1 MKITNLKISN
11 YCGLRHLDVK
21 LQKPVLLVAGANAA
35 GKSSLQD
42 AVRMALMADLG
53 RVGLKKDAHALIR
66 DGADAASISLVNADG
81 DEYAVS
87 INSSGKISDSQAGR
101 AADTVLPFLLDM
113 TAFIKSDNN
122 TRRQLLAEITRTVPT
137 ADVVTKRLY
146 ERGCESDKVALVS
159 CLIPSGI
166 EHACKH
172 AKQQATEAK
181 GAWRAITGETYGE
194 KKADNWTCQVPAVDQ
209 EADLAMKKELDEL
222 DALLDSNVRQLTLAE
237 DNLSRE
243 SQNSIKRNTYRDSA
257 AKLERLEKKLA
268 ADRKDL
274 CDWEEKLEAAK
285 DKASGKPVPKLFSC
299 PCCDAQLYHD
309 IKRPD
314 AALLQWQDDGHTPDP
329 EALAAIPQIENSV
342 RLYSSAVAN
351 DKRDIEAAKQAAAM
365 LASLPVAENVDNLQE
380 IIRTLQQRISGIRA
394 DKKRVEA
401 EYAAHNAKMR
411 EVIQAAGKTAKAAG
425 FHADVMAWTKIAEAL
440 SPDGIP
446 GELIAGALKPI
457 NDRLRQSA
465 EDTGWM
471 QVAIDADMNVTANGR
486 PYALLSESEQ
496 WRCDAMITEAIALM
510 SGQQML
516 MLDRMDVLDL
526 PGRGECL
533 AWLEIL
539 AENAEIS
546 TVIVCATLK
555 AEPAEREGVQVV
567 WLDGGERVAMKEAA

>member
-1 MKITNLKISN
+1 MQITNLKISN

-21 LQKPVLLVAGANAA
+21 LQKPVLLVAGANAS

-42 AVRMALMADLG
+42 AIRMALLADLG

-66 DGADAASISLVNADG
+66 EGADGASISLVNADG
-81 DEYAVS
+81 DEYSVT
-87 INSSGKISDSQAGR
+87 INGNGKITDSQAGR
-101 AADTVLPFLLDM
+101 PADTVLPFLLDM

-122 TRRQLLAEITRTVPT
+122 TRRQLLAEITRTTPT
-137 ADVVTKRLY
+137 ADVVTKRMH

-159 CLIPSGI
+159 FLIPSGI
-166 EHACKH
+166 DHACKH

-181 GAWRAITGETYGE
+181 GAWRAITGEAWGAQ
-194 KKADNWTCQVPAVDQ
+194 KAGTWKAATPEVD
-209 EADLAMKKELDEL
+209 ADADMAFKAELDKLE
-222 DALLDSNVRQLTLAE
+222 ALLASNVRQLTLSE
-237 DNLSRE
+237 DALSRE
-243 SQNSIKRNTYRDSA
+243 SQNTVKRNAYRDSA
-257 AKLERLEKKLA
+257 GKLDRLEKKLA
-268 ADRKDL
+268 SDRKDL

-285 DKASGKPVPKLFSC
+285 DKASGKPVPKLFTC

-314 AALLQWQDDGHTPDP
+314 AALLEWKDDGHTPNP

-342 RLYSSAVAN
+342 RLYRSAVAN
-351 DKRDIEAAKQAAAM
+351 CLRDIDAAKQAAAM
-365 LASLPVAENVDNLQE
+365 LSALPDPEDTEAIQANIAAL
-380 IIRTLQQRISGIRA
+380 RQRISGIRA
-394 DKKRVEA
+394 DIKRDTESA
-401 EYAAHNAKMR
+401 NAHNAKVR
-411 EVIQAAGKTAKAAG
+411 EAAQAASKTAKAAG
-425 FHADVMAWTKIAEAL
+425 FHADVCAWTKIADAL

-446 GELIAGALKPI
+446 GELIAGALKPM

-496 WRCDAMITEAIALM
+496 WRTDAMLTEAIALL
-510 SGQQML
+510 SGCQMM

-539 AENAEIS
+539 AENSEIS

-567 WLDGGERVAMKEAA
+567 WLDSGERVAMKEAA